1 MLNLPLPP
9 DYRIQDV
16 LQFHGRDPQSP
27 AERVTANRIVRA
39 FSHAGRA
46 CHIELTLS
54 PGQALATGDGP
65 AATLEAVARRLLG
78 LRCRVEEF
86 QERYHQHPVLGPLIA
101 ARPGLRIHEQVS
113 LFEALTWAIMG
124 QQVNLAFALKLRRR
138 WIALAGLCHCSGLYC
153 YPEPAA
159 VASLEPDQ
167 LRQQQF
173 SQAKART
180 LVSFAREVV
189 EGRIDLE
196 QSPEQLAPLLLQHKG
211 IGPWTV
217 HYALLRG
224 CAYADASLHGDA
236 AVRRALQ
243 RLLGRPLNP
252 VETENWLLDFR
263 PHRSLAA
270 AHLWASLR
278 GSEPDTV
285 SSSSAV
291 AEPETRHPSLS

>member
-1 MLNLPLPP
+1 MLNLPLPT
-9 DYRIQDV
+9 DYRIQDA

-39 FSHAGRA
+39 FSRAGRA
-46 CHIELTLS
+46 CRIELTLS
-54 PGQALATGDGP
+54 PGQALVAGDAP
-65 AATLEAVARRLLG
+65 AATLEPLAHRLLG
-78 LRCRVEEF
+78 LRCRVDEF
-86 QERYHQHPVLGPLIA
+86 QERYRQHPVLGPLIA

-124 QQVNLAFALKLRRR
+124 QQVNLAFALTLRRR
-138 WIALAGLCHCSGLYC
+138 WIALAGMRHSSGLYS
-153 YPEPAA
+153 YPEPIA
-159 VASLEPDQ
+159 VAGLDPDQ
-167 LRQQQF
+167 LRQLQF

-180 LVSFAREVV
+180 LISFAQAVV
-189 EGRIDLE
+189 ERRIDLE
-196 QSPEQLAPLLLQHKG
+196 QPPEQLAPSLLQHKG

-224 CAYADASLHGDA
+224 CAYADGSLHGDA

-243 RLLGRPLNP
+243 RLLGRPLSP

-278 GSEPDTV
+278 GSEPDTA

-291 AEPETRHPSLS
+291 AEPDTHYRSPS